1 MFLSLRDL
9 RFARGRFALI
19 GSVVAMITLLVV
31 MLTGLTDGLGRQ
43 STSALE
49 ALEAPRI
56 VLAAGRDGK
65 DPSYSDSRIDAQQAG
80 SWARAEGV
88 EAAERFDVGRAQLE
102 HDGASASAAVL
113 ALQPGTEL
121 APDLEILEGRAR
133 PGAGQTVLSQD
144 TAQSLGVGVGDELDA
159 GALKLT
165 VIGIAADEWYSH
177 SPVLWT
183 STEDSAQ
190 LLRMGDGQS
199 SALAVFPADGLTGG
213 ELEDRMVEQDEAA
226 GTWSAGTRDSF
237 AALPAYSSE
246 RGSLLMMQAFLYG
259 IGALV
264 VIAFLTVWSIQRTRE
279 VAILR
284 ALGAASRGWVLR
296 DALAQSAAVLL
307 GGTALGLVL
316 GGLGG
321 ALVTGAVPFSLTPAT
336 TLVPALGILLLG
348 LAAALLA
355 VRRVARVD
363 PQIALSAA

>member
-49 ALEAPRI
+49 ALDAPRI
-56 VLAAGRDGK
+56 VLDAGDDGE
-65 DPSYSDSRIDAQQAG
+65 DPTYSDSRIDAQQAG
-80 SWARAEGV
+80 SWAGADGV
-88 EAAERFDVGRAQLE
+88 EDVERFDVGRAQLE

-113 ALQPGTEL
+113 ALEPQTRLGPEI
-121 APDLEILEGRAR
+121 EILEGQAH
-133 PGAGQTVLSQD
+133 PGPGQIVLSQE
-144 TAQSLGVGVGDELDA
+144 TAQALGAGLGDELDA
-159 GALKLT
+159 GPLPLT
-165 VIGIAADEWYSH
+165 VVGIAADEWYSH
-177 SPVLWT
+177 SPVVWT

-190 LLRMGDGQS
+190 LLRMGDDQS
-199 SALAVFPADGLTGG
+199 SALAVFPAEGLSGG
-213 ELEDRMVEQDEAA
+213 ELEDRMAEQDEAL
-226 GTWSAGTRDSF
+226 GTWSAQTEDSF

-284 ALGAASRGWVLR
+284 ALGASRGWVLR
-296 DALAQSAAVLL
+296 DALVQSAAVLL
-307 GGTALGLVL
+307 GGTALGLTL
-316 GGLGG
+316 GGFGG
-321 ALVTGAVPFSLTPAT
+321 ALVTGTVPFSLTPTT

-355 VRRVARVD
+355 VRRVTRVD
-363 PQIALSAA
+363 PQIALTAA

>member
-56 VLAAGRDGK
+56 VLAAGSDGE

-88 EAAERFDVGRAQLE
+88 ESAERFDVGRAQLE

-121 APDLEILEGRAR
+121 APDLEILEGRPR
-133 PGAGQTVLSQD
+133 PGAGQTVLSQE

-177 SPVLWT
+177 SPVVWT

-199 SALAVFPADGLTGG
+199 SALAVFPADGLNGS
-213 ELEDRMVEQDEAA
+213 ELEDRMTDQDEAA

-284 ALGAASRGWVLR
+284 ALGASRGWVLR

-321 ALVTGAVPFSLTPAT
+321 ALVTGAVPFSLTPTT

>member
-1 MFLSLRDL
+1 M
-9 RFARGRFALI
+9 
-19 GSVVAMITLLVV
+19 
-31 MLTGLTDGLGRQ
+31 TD
-43 STSALE
+43 
-49 ALEAPRI
+49 
-56 VLAAGRDGK
+56 
-65 DPSYSDSRIDAQQAG
+65 
-80 SWARAEGV
+80 
-88 EAAERFDVGRAQLE
+88 
-102 HDGASASAAVL
+102 
-113 ALQPGTEL
+113 
-121 APDLEILEGRAR
+121 
-133 PGAGQTVLSQD
+133 
-144 TAQSLGVGVGDELDA
+144 
-159 GALKLT
+159 
-165 VIGIAADEWYSH
+165 
-177 SPVLWT
+177 
-183 STEDSAQ
+183 
-190 LLRMGDGQS
+190 
-199 SALAVFPADGLTGG
+199 
-213 ELEDRMVEQDEAA
+213 QDEAA

-284 ALGAASRGWVLR
+284 ALGASRGWVLR

-321 ALVTGAVPFSLTPAT
+321 ALVTGAVPFSLTPTT